1 MDVSLWLVP
10 LGYLS
15 GSIPFGLLIAKA
27 SKGVDVRGIGSG
39 NIGATNVLRA
49 AGKGA
54 AALTLA
60 LDMLKG
66 WVPVA
71 LGRIVGA
78 SDAQVAGVALAAF
91 LGHLYPVFLRFRG
104 GKGVATFLG
113 VLLALL
119 PKVAFLVAGVW
130 LLIAAVFRYSSLAAL
145 VAAVASPLL
154 VWLLDGRRGFV
165 ALAVV
170 LSGFILI
177 RHHENMRRLLAG
189 EERRI
194 GRRLQGVVAD
204 LPGGDRSPHRS

>member
-66 WVPVA
+66 WAPVA

-78 SDAQVAGVALAAF
+78 SDALVAGVALAAF

-145 VAAVASPLL
+145 VAAAASPLL
-154 VWLLDGRRGFV
+154 VWLLDGRRDFV
-165 ALAVV
+165 ALAAV

-177 RHHENMRRLLAG
+177 RHRENMRRLLAG

-194 GRRLQGVVAD
+194 GQRLQGVVAD
-204 LPGGDRSPHRS
+204 VPGSDRLTS

>member
-10 LGYLS
+10 LGYVS
-15 GSIPFGLLIAKA
+15 GSIPFGLLIGKA
-27 SKGVDVRGIGSG
+27 STGVDVRGIGSG

-54 AALTLA
+54 AAFTLA

-66 WVPVA
+66 WAPVA
-71 LGRIVGA
+71 LGRMVGA
-78 SDAQVAGVALAAF
+78 SDALVAGVALAAF

-119 PKVAFLVAGVW
+119 PKVALLVAGVW
-130 LLIAAVFRYSSLAAL
+130 LLIAAVFRYSSLAA
-145 VAAVASPLL
+145 VGAAAASPFL
-154 VWLLDGRRGFV
+154 VWLLDGRRSFV

-177 RHHENMRRLLAG
+177 RHCENMRRLLAG

-194 GRRLQGVVAD
+194 GQRLQGVVAD
-204 LPGGDRSPHRS
+204 LPGSDRLAS

>member
-10 LGYLS
+10 LGYVS

-66 WVPVA
+66 WAPVA

-78 SDAQVAGVALAAF
+78 SDAQVAGAALAAF

-113 VLLALL
+113 VLLGLL

-130 LLIAAVFRYSSLAAL
+130 LLIAAVFRYSSLAAV
-145 VAAVASPLL
+145 VAAAASPLL

-177 RHHENMRRLLAG
+177 RHRENMRRLLAG

-194 GRRLQGVVAD
+194 GQRLQGVVAD
-204 LPGGDRSPHRS
+204 LPGSDRLAS